1 MQGKVLRFRSST
13 LTMGN
18 LAMIF
23 KPDINQGIYICSE
36 EEGEIIIPSETGVFN
51 VEDYDKTYKST
62 KPEMCIYNVTGFF
75 LGFEKSLTILELQ
88 PSLNA

>member
-23 KPDINQGIYICSE
+23 NLDINQGIYICSE
-36 EEGEIIIPSETGVFN
+36 EEGEIILPLETGVFN
-51 VEDYDKTYKST
+51 VEAYDKTYKST
-62 KPEMCIYNVTGFF
+62 KPEMCTYNDW
-75 LGFEKSLTILELQ
+75 ILLR
-88 PSLNA
+88 L

>member
-1 MQGKVLRFRSST
+1 MANLYVKVKMQEKVLRFRSST

-23 KPDINQGIYICSE
+23 KLDINQGIYICSG

-51 VEDYDKTYKST
+51 VEDYDKTYVVNGEPT
-62 KPEMCIYNVTGFF
+62 
-75 LGFEKSLTILELQ
+75 
-88 PSLNA
+88 